1 VIAKTTENQYCST
14 QESQTEAWIQGQ
26 SFVNCIAG
34 SQSGAACV
42 DFSIGLA
49 SEVENEGFGCG
60 RGYGKSKHWAIS
72 SGDQWSL
79 LGWDI
84 VTTTL
89 RAAICHLSG
98 DDPLY
103 CNEYEM
109 WDEQT
114 GQCIPYNTPVL
125 VPLTRSQAIM
135 LTSFAQGVSF
145 DFNGDGTGEGTAWT
159 EWNSR
164 LAFLAIDR
172 NGNGKIDSG
181 RELFGNHT
189 ITGARNGFDA
199 LDLLNQE
206 MGGSKDAAAIDA
218 DQPIFG
224 KLLLWED
231 ANHNGISEPNELQ
244 PASNVVSAIGLGL
257 QPSSRKDGHGNRF
270 VFRGWAH
277 VRTAPGKNPAQSAA
291 EDRERTIN
299 LYDVVFASR

>member
-135 LTSFAQGVSF
+135 LTSF
-145 DFNGDGTGEGTAWT
+145 
-159 EWNSR
+159 
-164 LAFLAIDR
+164 AFLAIDR